1 MENIPLPKKVY
12 FEKSDEKNTEKL
24 VIEPCFPG
32 YGTTIGNALRR
43 ILLSSLSGGAVT
55 AVKIK
60 GVEHEFSSINNVKE
74 DVVEIILNLKQLR
87 CKVFSDEP
95 VVLSMK
101 IKGEKEA
108 KAGDFEKNS
117 AVEIA
122 NPNLH
127 IATLTDKSAE
137 LEMEVVIQ
145 KGRGYVPTESREK
158 EKPEIG
164 MILVDA
170 IYTPIK
176 NVGMK
181 IENVRVAQAVN
192 YEKLKLKI
200 ETDGTITPKEAVNQ
214 ATRILIDHFNL
225 IINEDSAKAEKETE
239 ELEVSEEPKKKKKTK

>member
-1 MENIPLPKKVY
+1 MENILLPKKVF
-12 FEKSDEKNTEKL
+12 FEKTDDKNVEKL
-24 VIEPCFPG
+24 VIEPCYPG

-43 ILLSSLSGGAVT
+43 VLLSSLSGGAVT

-60 GVEHEFSSINNVKE
+60 GIEHEFSSIENIKE

-87 CKVFSDEP
+87 CKAFSDEP
-95 VVLSMK
+95 VILKMK

-108 KAGDFEKNS
+108 KAADFEKNS
-117 AVEIA
+117 AVEIV

-137 LEMEVVIQ
+137 LEMEIVVQ
-145 KGRGYVPTESREK
+145 KGRGYLPTEAREK

-164 MILVDA
+164 MILIDA
-170 IYTPIK
+170 IYTPIR

-192 YEKLKLKI
+192 YERLKLKI

-214 ATRILIDHFNL
+214 ATKILVDHFNL
-225 IINEDSAKAEKETE
+225 IINEEQNQPAVEISESEK
-239 ELEVSEEPKKKKKTK
+239 SNEPKRKKKK